1 MNAPLKLCI
10 NSFHYDDK
18 KTEQFKKGI
27 EIRQNNEGLFTNRN
41 ILAMLS

>member
-18 KTEQFKKGI
+18 KTEQLKKGI